1 MLVFLSIW
9 KDLLQQFLADMSE
22 EDILESGFYG
32 RGTMK
37 HNNISVST
45 DKQPLKLAPVKLDPF
60 LMIRYPRTE
69 RKKKTFSLQAEK
81 CWLLNT
87 SCAWWFCHCLPS
99 PALSTTYCKDKTQES
114 WQTCVSKANMQ
125 LIYIGWRLGF
135 NGKHVRV
142 NASASLSSTNM

>member
-1 MLVFLSIW
+1 
-9 KDLLQQFLADMSE
+9 MSE

-69 RKKKTFSLQAEK
+69 REKKELFHYKLKSVDF
-81 CWLLNT
+81 
-87 SCAWWFCHCLPS
+87 
-99 PALSTTYCKDKTQES
+99 
-114 WQTCVSKANMQ
+114 
-125 LIYIGWRLGF
+125 
-135 NGKHVRV
+135 
-142 NASASLSSTNM
+142 

>member
-1 MLVFLSIW
+1 
-9 KDLLQQFLADMSE
+9 MSE

-69 RKKKTFSLQAEK
+69 REKKNFFT
-81 CWLLNT
+81 T
-87 SCAWWFCHCLPS
+87 S
-99 PALSTTYCKDKTQES
+99 
-114 WQTCVSKANMQ
+114 
-125 LIYIGWRLGF
+125 
-135 NGKHVRV
+135 
-142 NASASLSSTNM
+142 